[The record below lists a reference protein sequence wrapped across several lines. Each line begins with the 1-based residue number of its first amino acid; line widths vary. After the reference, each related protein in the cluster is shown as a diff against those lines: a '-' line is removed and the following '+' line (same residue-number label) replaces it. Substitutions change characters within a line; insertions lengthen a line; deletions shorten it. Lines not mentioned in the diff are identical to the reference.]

1 MQKAP
6 APHWDESFTSVVP
19 PKFAEKLCALCT
31 SDNGEANRLSL
42 NSNSQANQADAMQ
55 GSLQPMAAPLYP
67 VRNPLFSRSTSFFL
81 HDYNMK
87 RRNVKEFWWFL
98 LICSKFQPSPFL
110 SSSQVSLEASNSFRT
125 ACGGRSSRRYFCP
138 ATKVPKN
145 AFIHR
150 LKVAASGHSTN
161 APRATKPMGKRL
173 PKVEGYIET
182 TDTTVDV
189 RAGFACAVFSSAGY
203 ALLHWEFILVRYLVE
218 TPAFPWKSGHRP
230 PAYTAQATFPPPFS
244 AVTSYSM

>member
-1 MQKAP
+1 
-6 APHWDESFTSVVP
+6 
-19 PKFAEKLCALCT
+19 
-31 SDNGEANRLSL
+31 
-42 NSNSQANQADAMQ
+42 MQ

-67 VRNPLFSRSTSFFL
+67 VRNPLFSRSASFFL

-189 RAGFACAVFSSAGY
+189 RAGFACAVFSSAGC

-230 PAYTAQATFPPPFS
+230 PCLHCTGKASTAILRSNKLFYVTFYFWQALSRRRLAEQGNCFAIFAAS
-244 AVTSYSM
+244 ALAGDNVLFGYFLGRQKVTARPA

>member
-42 NSNSQANQADAMQ
+42 NSNSQANQAGAMQ

-110 SSSQVSLEASNSFRT
+110 SSSQVSLEASNFLS
-125 ACGGRSSRRYFCP
+125 
-138 ATKVPKN
+138 
-145 AFIHR
+145 
-150 LKVAASGHSTN
+150 
-161 APRATKPMGKRL
+161 RATKSNQKTPFPAEFLPASANRKR
-173 PKVEGYIET
+173 
-182 TDTTVDV
+182 
-189 RAGFACAVFSSAGY
+189 FSSWANSTGGRFGMQNGESTY
-203 ALLHWEFILVRYLVE
+203 ILRQGTEVIRCKLCMRDVLLPGCALLHWEFILVRYLVE